1 MNKKNNTK
9 RKKLVEIDKNDGG
22 DKDRKRKK
30 NGTRQKHRRI
40 IKLRR

>member
-30 NGTRQKHRRI
+30 MEPGKNTEE
-40 IKLRR
+40 L